1 MKLISKSSK
10 NIKTLSDTAKTLIEN
25 AEGFSPTW
33 YDDTTGNLT
42 IGYGFKM
49 GGMAQK
55 YGLEVYKDKL
65 MTEQEA
71 DIILIKIINEIIAVL
86 QTQLLFFKNL
96 TVNKAAVL
104 IDMSYNLGIG
114 QFYQFYTFLSYM
126 EENRIDN
133 AVADL
138 TTTLWYNQVKNRAIR
153 NCFNLYAQP
162 DNLYLI

>member
-33 YDDTTGNLT
+33 YDDTTDNLT

-65 MTEQEA
+65 MTEQDA

-96 TVNKAAVL
+96 TINQAAVL

-114 QFYQFYTFLSYM
+114 QFYLFYTFLSYM

-153 NCFNLYAQP
+153 DCFNLYAKP